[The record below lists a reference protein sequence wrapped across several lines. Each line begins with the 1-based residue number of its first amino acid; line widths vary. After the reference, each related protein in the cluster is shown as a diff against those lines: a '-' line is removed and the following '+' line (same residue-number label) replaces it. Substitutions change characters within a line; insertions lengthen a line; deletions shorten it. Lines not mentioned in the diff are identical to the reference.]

1 MESGELPIGKE
12 EIITIRKGISMQFR
26 MAASENPVFCRERG
40 RLARIFQE
48 DAGEAARVPKVFGDC
63 GRIIMATAFAAI
75 LFFSLNVF
83 AENEFLK
90 SVPDEVDLGTI
101 EEGSPAAVTVTV
113 QNTGDAPV
121 EITNVRTN

>member
-1 MESGELPIGKE
+1 MESGELPNGKE
-12 EIITIRKGISMQFR
+12 EIIAILKDITMKFRKIIAV
-26 MAASENPVFCRERG
+26 MAFS
-40 RLARIFQE
+40 
-48 DAGEAARVPKVFGDC
+48 
-63 GRIIMATAFAAI
+63 AI